1 MTTLRSPLDA
11 YRSRGMLHD
20 MTEGAEAALAEGV
33 QTAYVG
39 FDPTSDSLH
48 VGSLLPVMGL
58 VHFQRAGHRPIALVG
73 GATALIGDPS
83 FKNKERALLGR
94 DEVEHNAG
102 RIRAQLEAFL
112 DFGAV
117 SNAARLVN
125 NLDWLG
131 PMPVLDFLRD
141 VGKHFPV
148 SAMLGK
154 EAVKRRFEDEG
165 SGISFTEF
173 SYILLQSYDFYRL
186 FTDYGC
192 RFQFGGSD
200 QWGNI
205 TGGIELIR
213 RADGEKAYGVVF
225 PLLTMASGV
234 KFGKTEEGAVWLDP
248 KKTSPYRFY
257 QYWLNTEDADV
268 AKYLR
273 LFSLLSEE
281 EIVALEESATSR
293 PEAREAQQALADDVT
308 RRVHGGHALEG
319 AKRASRALFS
329 GAVADLGADEIEEI
343 FASVPSTRIPAD
355 RLAGGLD
362 LVTLVAEVGLAAS
375 KGEARRGVEQG
386 GVYLNTERVS
396 DAARSVGPDDA
407 LHGRYLILRKGK
419 KSYHLVRLER

>member
-1 MTTLRSPLDA
+1 
-11 YRSRGMLHD
+11 MLQD
-20 MTEGAEAALAEGV
+20 LTEGAEAALAEGV
-33 QTAYVG
+33 QTAYAG
-39 FDPTSDSLH
+39 FDPTADSLH
-48 VGSLLPVMGL
+48 VGHLLPVMGL

-73 GATALIGDPS
+73 GGTALIGDPS
-83 FKNKERALLGR
+83 FKNKERSLLDR
-94 DEVEHNAG
+94 DEVEHNAR
-102 RIRAQLEAFL
+102 RIRGQLEAFL

-131 PMPVLDFLRD
+131 PTPVIDFLRD

-148 SAMLGK
+148 SVMLGK

-165 SGISFTEF
+165 SGISYTEF

-186 FTDYGC
+186 FNDYGC
-192 RFQFGGSD
+192 RFQLGGSD

-213 RADGEKAYGVVF
+213 RSDAQKAYGIVF
-225 PLLTMASGV
+225 HLLTMASGV

-248 KKTSPYRFY
+248 TKTSPYRFY
-257 QYWLNTEDADV
+257 QYWLNTDDADV
-268 AKYLR
+268 GKHLR
-273 LFSLLSEE
+273 LFSLLSEP
-281 EIVALEESATSR
+281 EIRVLEEAAAAR
-293 PEAREAQQALADDVT
+293 PEGREAQQALADEVT
-308 RRVHGGHALEG
+308 RRVHGAEALEG
-319 AKRASRALFS
+319 AKRASRALFG
-329 GAVADLGADEIEEI
+329 GAVADLRAEEIEEI
-343 FASVPSTRIPAD
+343 FADVPSTRIPAD
-355 RLAGGLD
+355 RLSGGLD

-396 DAARSVGPDDA
+396 DPERSVGADDA
-407 LHGRYLILRKGK
+407 LHGRFLILRKGK